1 MNSVGGEIVI
11 TIFGIFGIYTWWVQT
26 YTDSW
31 AAEFGR
37 SISRERMT
45 KNMAAMTYPCMSIA
59 CTVGGIGMLSHRA
72 GAPEFVIVSTLS
84 IALFFIF
91 IGALYILP
99 FPLPRLIDSRY
110 QFMKRNGLLDDNGDP
125 LPDEEVDVS
134 SPNVK
139 KTNNFCFQAPRIGIC
154 YLVTTL

>member
-31 AAEFGR
+31 VAEFGR

-45 KNMAAMTYPCMSIA
+45 KNMAAMTCPCMGI
-59 CTVGGIGMLSHRA
+59 TFTLGGIGMLSHRA
-72 GAPEFVIVSTLS
+72 GAPGFVWFPLSS
-84 IALFFIF
+84 IALLFLF
-91 IGALYILP
+91 IGFVYILP

-125 LPDEEVDVS
+125 LPDEEVE
-134 SPNVK
+134 
-139 KTNNFCFQAPRIGIC
+139 RI
-154 YLVTTL
+154 LAQREENE

>member
-31 AAEFGR
+31 VAELGR

-45 KNMAAMTYPCMSIA
+45 KNMAAMTCPCMSIA
-59 CTVGGIGMLSHRA
+59 FTLIGISMLLKRA
-72 GAPEFVIVSTLS
+72 GAPGFVWFSLS
-84 IALFFIF
+84 FIALFFLF
-91 IGALYILP
+91 TGFVYVLP
-99 FPLPRLIDSRY
+99 FPLPRFADSRY

-125 LPDEEVDVS
+125 LPDEEVE
-134 SPNVK
+134 
-139 KTNNFCFQAPRIGIC
+139 RI
-154 YLVTTL
+154 LAQREENE

>member
-11 TIFGIFGIYTWWVQT
+11 TIFGIFGIYTWWGET
-26 YTDSW
+26 YSDSW
-31 AAEFGR
+31 VAELGR

-45 KNMAAMTYPCMSIA
+45 KNMAAMTCPCMSIA
-59 CTVGGIGMLSHRA
+59 FTLIGISMLLKRA
-72 GAPEFVIVSTLS
+72 GAPGFVWFPLS
-84 IALFFIF
+84 FIALFFLF

-125 LPDEEVDVS
+125 LPDEEVE
-134 SPNVK
+134 
-139 KTNNFCFQAPRIGIC
+139 RI
-154 YLVTTL
+154 LAQREENE

>member
-1 MNSVGGEIVI
+1 MWQDIAAIIMGPLI
-11 TIFGIFGIYTWWVQT
+11 IYSWWVQT

-31 AAEFGR
+31 VAEFGR

-72 GAPEFVIVSTLS
+72 GAPEFVMVSS
-84 IALFFIF
+84 AFIALFFLF
-91 IGALYILP
+91 IGVVYILP

-125 LPDEEVDVS
+125 LPDEEVE
-134 SPNVK
+134 
-139 KTNNFCFQAPRIGIC
+139 RI
-154 YLVTTL
+154 LAQREENE

>member
-1 MNSVGGEIVI
+1 MNSVGGEILV
-11 TIFGIFGIYTWWVQT
+11 TLFGIFAIYTWWGET
-26 YTDSW
+26 YSDSW
-31 AAEFGR
+31 DAYLGQINSQWGVSR
-37 SISRERMT
+37 S
-45 KNMAAMTYPCMSIA
+45 MAAMTYPCMSIA

-125 LPDEEVDVS
+125 LPDEEVE
-134 SPNVK
+134 
-139 KTNNFCFQAPRIGIC
+139 RI
-154 YLVTTL
+154 LAQREENE

>member
-31 AAEFGR
+31 VADLWRG
-37 SISRERMT
+37 ISRERMT
-45 KNMAAMTYPCMSIA
+45 KNMAAMTCPCMSIA
-59 CTVGGIGMLSHRA
+59 FTLGGIGMLSHRA

-84 IALFFIF
+84 IALLFLF
-91 IGALYILP
+91 IGFVYILP

-125 LPDEEVDVS
+125 LPDEE
-134 SPNVK
+134 
-139 KTNNFCFQAPRIGIC
+139 AERI
-154 YLVTTL
+154 LAQREENE